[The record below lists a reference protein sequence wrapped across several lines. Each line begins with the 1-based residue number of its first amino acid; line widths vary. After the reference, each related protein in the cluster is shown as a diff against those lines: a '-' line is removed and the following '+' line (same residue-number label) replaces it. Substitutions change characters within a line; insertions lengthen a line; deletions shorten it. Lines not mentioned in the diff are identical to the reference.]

1 MKRLKQWVSKLSGK
15 KKLIFYGYLI
25 ITPVLVAVCIV
36 LVIYNYN
43 NQINKVLEKDISG
56 INTLSESI
64 NVLQTE
70 YDKTDFLSLSDKF
83 IEFCVVFVVN
93 CRKLA
98 FNFFFTATAIVTHF
112 IKAGVEITQLCIN
125 KA

>member
-1 MKRLKQWVSKLSGK
+1 MKRLKQWVSKLSVK

-70 YDKTDFLSLSDKF
+70 IKDFSTY
-83 IEFCVVFVVN
+83 I
-93 CRKLA
+93 
-98 FNFFFTATAIVTHF
+98 
-112 IKAGVEITQLCIN
+112 CIN
-125 KA
+125 GDINALLKTTECSSCLLYTSRCV

>member
-1 MKRLKQWVSKLSGK
+1 MGQQTKCKEKVD
-15 KKLIFYGYLI
+15 FYGYLI

-70 YDKTDFLSLSDKF
+70 IKISQRIYALM
-83 IEFCVVFVVN
+83 
-93 CRKLA
+93 
-98 FNFFFTATAIVTHF
+98 AILMHS
-112 IKAGVEITQLCIN
+112 
-125 KA
+125 